1 MNSVRFNQLYLLV
14 TGIILVGLGAFI
26 QNQPR
31 LVFSFFNLLIP
42 ILLVIDAVSHFFQR
56 EEHKKERLI
65 RSLLEITLAIF
76 FVISTLSFDVLTIL
90 FGVYIDIKSVA
101 LLAKYWTYKQ
111 NSFAGRLNLLVS
123 GIGGSIIGTLLL
135 FSAFLSRNQILT
147 CLVVYFVLL
156 GVINICLGMRL
167 FFPTK
172 TIDQLKRKIRLTP
185 PVFIEALIPRFVLKE
200 TNTLL
205 EPDSAGKND
214 TIAKIQETK
223 EAIKPDL
230 EIFIH
235 VTEKSFGS
243 IGHMDLSFEGEI
255 ISYGNY
261 DRDSIHLFE
270 TIGDGVLVTGAKR
283 DEYIPFCIKHDQ
295 KTLFCFGI
303 KLTDEQREGI
313 RASINDIRQS
323 SYDWASH
330 LQRDP
335 HGSYTDY
342 ASLLTNL
349 SNCQLH
355 KFHHGAFKT
364 YFVLTTNC
372 VLLADTILGPTGI
385 DLLTINGILTPGTY
399 LEFLR
404 NEFKRADS
412 NVISFEVYN

>member
-1 MNSVRFNQLYLLV
+1 MNSVRFNQLYLLI
-14 TGIILVGLGAFI
+14 TGIILVGIGAFI
-26 QNQPR
+26 QNQPS

-42 ILLVIDAVSHFFQR
+42 ILLVIDAVSHFFQH

-65 RSLLEITLAIF
+65 RSLLEIALAIS

-90 FGVYIDIKSVA
+90 FGAYIDIKSVA

-111 NSFAGRLNLLVS
+111 NSLAGRLNLLVS

-214 TIAKIQETK
+214 AIAKIQETK

-283 DEYIPFCIKHDQ
+283 NDYIPFCIKHDQ

-335 HGSYTDY
+335 NGRYTDY

-349 SNCQLH
+349 PNCQLH